1 MSSDRTVSLQT
12 RGKDIRHEQR
22 SKILSMAT
30 WKDVDPDDV
39 QIVEDAGESAKS
51 LQRPGLNLLA
61 SVSQWDQSISPQSA
75 VGP

>member
-1 MSSDRTVSLQT
+1 
-12 RGKDIRHEQR
+12 
-22 SKILSMAT
+22 MAT

-61 SVSQWDQSISPQSA
+61 SVSQWDQSISPRVLLAHSTSKGSHSSSA
-75 VGP
+75 PKR